1 MRCNY
6 KTSLKFKN
14 MKYYKVLYLIFIFI
28 LFMIGIIMIS
38 SEWIAFG
45 VWCLF
50 ISIVSI
56 INTGDISYNN
66 KEQFQPKKYGNRRI
80 VHFNRLTIDEQEK
93 HLIELEK
100 EVLQKLK
107 G

>member
-1 MRCNY
+1 
-6 KTSLKFKN
+6 

-38 SEWIAFG
+38 YEWVAFG
-45 VWCLF
+45 LWCLF

-56 INTGDISYNN
+56 INLSDIGYNN
-66 KEQFQPKKYGNRRI
+66 KEQFQPKKYGNKRI

-93 HLIELEK
+93 HLIQLEK
-100 EVLQKLK
+100 EVLEKLK
-107 G
+107 R